1 MEVDKAFLQNFV
13 DVLDSLITM
22 TRDKLTFQKLL
33 IPLFGDE
40 WKQKFEDTRSDPRFL
55 GEWELQ
61 LADIQ
66 KKRDWAVAAL
76 DRLQK
81 GDSILPPIE
90 RIN

>member
-33 IPLFGDE
+33 IPLLGDD
-40 WKQKFEDTRSDPRFL
+40 WKQKFEDARSDPRFL

>member
-22 TRDKLTFQKLL
+22 TRDKLTFHTLL
-33 IPLFGDE
+33 IPLLGDE

>member
-1 MEVDKAFLQNFV
+1 MEVDKAFLQDLA

-33 IPLFGDE
+33 IPLLGDE